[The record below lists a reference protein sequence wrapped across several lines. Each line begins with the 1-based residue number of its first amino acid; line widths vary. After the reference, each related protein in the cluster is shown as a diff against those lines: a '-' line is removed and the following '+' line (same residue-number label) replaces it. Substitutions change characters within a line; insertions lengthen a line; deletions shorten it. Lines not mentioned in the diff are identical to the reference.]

1 MRTVVRPAS
10 AVLTCLAAALMACGP
25 AVASGDAFS
34 VQEELSAVKSQL
46 LRLMAAAP
54 DARSYVYLN
63 VEPSLPLR
71 SARLQILD
79 DEGAVIGRIRFEP
92 ASARQGLLRVALPA
106 VAREGRTCRFVI
118 ETSENDVVNQQ
129 ELGCRLPD
137 MGSASLMELRFRE
150 TWLGPELR
158 IQRWAPGG
166 KAKTGTHET
175 LAPDVR
181 YSTTLCAD
189 TPWQGLNRLYRFK
202 GLSAAEFWRT
212 YADCA
217 LRAGVHNEAVAA
229 LRRLQERGDAESAVF
244 EIRLQLAAYHQ
255 RWGDTAGA
263 LAWLDPQPEQ
273 VPSQLRTRW
282 RDLQSRLYLAQRRFE
297 DATAV
302 LSRGL
307 HLEAAGSWLESFDAA
322 YLHYAMRLNYAYALM
337 GAGRQAEA
345 LAVLERVGSSPA
357 LDAGTGGLR
366 AQANAVLGWHFLSQ
380 GYGATAGRIFHRVPL
395 HSHVSN
401 KALLGMGWA
410 MLAPEG
416 EAQPLVDPP
425 GFSASLTDPPATAL
439 KPLRRI
445 GALGCSQFNAVVP
458 DAVQECISAET
469 FERVDYDDPEGQ
481 LQRAL
486 RFWTVLVERANT
498 RDAATLEAHI
508 AAAKAYEELG
518 ALQRSQEL
526 YRRAIAASERSLA
539 SMERAQRV
547 FADPGKL
554 SDLVLGDS
562 AAIADLEPALLEWL
576 AESHTQNLLKAL
588 ATTQQLSSRISTA
601 LTTRMRRTERGLDLA
616 RLHARLQAVHN
627 QAVQVLQNDSA
638 SVLAEERRRSERYR
652 VQAWLQL
659 AEIQR
664 GVAFNNR

>member
-1 MRTVVRPAS
+1 MNDTCERHGEPARRILRGNRTQRVGRRTG
-10 AVLTCLAAALMACGP
+10 AVFMCLVAALMVSQP
-25 AVASGDAFS
+25 AAAAGDAFS
-34 VQEELSAVKSQL
+34 VQEELSAVKSRL
-46 LRLMAAAP
+46 LRLTAAAP
-54 DARSYVYLN
+54 DARSYVYLD
-63 VEPSLPLR
+63 VEPSLSLR
-71 SARLQILD
+71 SARLQVLD
-79 DEGAVIGRIRFEP
+79 DEGAVIDRIRFDP
-92 ASARQGLLRVALPA
+92 ASARQGLLRAALSVA
-106 VAREGRTCRFVI
+106 ARKERTCRFVI
-118 ETSENDVVNQQ
+118 EVSENDVVNRQ

-137 MGSASLMELRFRE
+137 MGSASLLELRFRE
-150 TWLGPELR
+150 TWLGPKLR
-158 IQRWAPGG
+158 IRRWAPDG
-166 KAKTGTHET
+166 KAETGTRET

-181 YSTTLCAD
+181 YSTALCAD
-189 TPWQGLNRLYRFK
+189 TPWQGLNRIYRFK
-202 GLSAAEFWRT
+202 GRSAIEFWRA

-217 LRAGVHNEAVAA
+217 LRAGVRTEAVAA

-244 EIRLQLAAYHQ
+244 ETRLQLAAYHQ
-255 RWGDTAGA
+255 RWGDPAGA
-263 LAWLDPQPEQ
+263 LAWLDSQPQE
-273 VPSQLRTRW
+273 VPSQFRTRW
-282 RDLQSRLYLAQRRFE
+282 RDLQSRLYLVQRRFE
-297 DATAV
+297 DAAAL
-302 LSRGL
+302 LSRGH

-322 YLHYAMRLNYAYALM
+322 YLHYVMRLNYAYALM
-337 GAGRQAEA
+337 GAGRRADA

-445 GALGCSQFNAVVP
+445 GALGCSQFNAVVS

-547 FADPGKL
+547 LDDPGKL
-554 SDLVLGDS
+554 SDLVSEDS
-562 AAIADLEPALLEWL
+562 AAIADLEPALREWL

-588 ATTQQLSSRISTA
+588 ATTRQLSSYISTV
-601 LTTRMRRTERGLDLA
+601 LTTRMRRTERGVDLA
-616 RLHARLQAVHN
+616 RLHA
-627 QAVQVLQNDSA
+627 
-638 SVLAEERRRSERYR
+638 
-652 VQAWLQL
+652 
-659 AEIQR
+659 
-664 GVAFNNR
+664 